1 MSSGTQ
7 VLSRIQLCHPQ
18 EVGVSPQGLVMAV
31 SLAGFPGSLSN
42 SPWIADRFLVVVFLG
57 FFVFV
62 VVFRERGVFVCLSY
76 MSSSSSFLKQIKL
89 SWPPLVTFPH
99 VSLARTEPHDH
110 PQATHRQR
118 E

>member
-42 SPWIADRFLVVVFLG
+42 SPWIADRFLVVVFFGVFCCCCCFVFL
-57 FFVFV
+57 FFV
-62 VVFRERGVFVCLSY
+62 REGCLC
-76 MSSSSSFLKQIKL
+76 
-89 SWPPLVTFPH
+89 V
-99 VSLARTEPHDH
+99 
-110 PQATHRQR
+110 
-118 E
+118 